1 MSKRHLTDA
10 ILASGTAVIRDVPK
24 SDMHNHCLLGGRRS
38 IIEQFY
44 GRKLPPFRSG
54 RSGIA
59 DLNHWIFSQYRPFY
73 DLPGAFEKAVEAAFR
88 QALHDGVTVLEM
100 SIDVF
105 FARKLMIPPNR
116 VVEVLDSTHK
126 KLAPSVEFRPE
137 LGFPRTHP
145 AKTTLDVL
153 LPFFS
158 TGYFRSIDMYDDENI
173 QPVSEFREVYRAARQ
188 MGLKCKAHVG
198 EFGDGA
204 SELTYMGLA
213 LQSHLTCKAHV
224 GEFGDG
230 ASVREAVEILALDAV
245 QHGIGAADSPEVMRW
260 IADRRTVVNVC
271 PASNIRLKRV
281 RSYKTHP
288 IRILFD
294 HGIRVTINTD
304 DALVFGVGNSEQYL
318 RLYRS
323 GLFSAGELEEIRRN
337 GMQE

>member
-24 SDMHNHCLLGGRRS
+24 SDLHNHCLLGGRRS

-105 FARKLMIPPNR
+105 FARKLMIPPHR

-188 MGLKCKAHVG
+188 MGLK
-198 EFGDGA
+198 
-204 SELTYMGLA
+204 
-213 LQSHLTCKAHV
+213 CKAHV

>member
-204 SELTYMGLA
+204 S
-213 LQSHLTCKAHV
+213 
-224 GEFGDG
+224 
-230 ASVREAVEILALDAV
+230 VREAVEILALDAV